1 MMEIKDWITFAGL
14 IIGPISAVC
23 ITLWYTRRTERRG
36 SKERLFITL
45 MIHRRANPIPADWV
59 NGLNLID
66 VTFAGNRA
74 VIDKWHEFYRELNWP
89 KDQINWTQVGHLKLE
104 LLSEMAAALGYRR
117 LPQTDI
123 DRFYIPQAIMDQ
135 NVLAAEVQQE
145 FLRVLKATKSL
156 HFEPKKKDE

>member
-74 VIDKWHEFYRELNWP
+74 VIDKWHEFYRELNRP

-104 LLSEMAAALGYRR
+104 LLSRKSW
-117 LPQTDI
+117 LPRSGDPARPCHKPTLTDSAQ
-123 DRFYIPQAIMDQ
+123 IPRAI
-135 NVLAAEVQQE
+135 NWIKTVPG
-145 FLRVLKATKSL
+145 R
-156 HFEPKKKDE
+156 